1 MNYEVVEMEEKHVI
15 GLTARANNFSP
26 DLQTAVNNLWGEF
39 YRGRYLNKIQHR
51 KNEKVYGIY
60 SDYQSDETG
69 DYNATVACE
78 TDVTTD
84 QPAEMI
90 LKILPAGKY
99 AKFIVKGNVHQVI
112 GEFWR
117 ELWEMK
123 LERNFECDYEEYQN
137 EDTENAEIHIYIGI
151 K

>member
-1 MNYEVVEMEEKHVI
+1 MNYQIVEMEEKHVI
-15 GLTARANNFSP
+15 GLAARANNFSP

-39 YRGRYLNKIQHR
+39 YKGEYLRQIQGR

-69 DYNATVACE
+69 DYNAMVACE
-78 TDVTTD
+78 TDITTE
-84 QPAEMI
+84 QPAETVV
-90 LKILPAGKY
+90 KILPKGKY
-99 AKFIVKGNVHQVI
+99 AKFIVKGDVHQVI
-112 GEFWR
+112 GAFWKN
-117 ELWEMK
+117 LWEME
-123 LERNFECDYEEYQN
+123 LDRVFECDYEEYQN